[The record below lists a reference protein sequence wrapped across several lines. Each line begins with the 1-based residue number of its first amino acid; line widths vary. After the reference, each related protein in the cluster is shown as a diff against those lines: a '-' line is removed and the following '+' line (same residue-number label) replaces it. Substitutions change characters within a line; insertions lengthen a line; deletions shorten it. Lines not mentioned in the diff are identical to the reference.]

1 MTYTPIAKGT
11 LNWDVPLNS
20 ALAQLDSNIS
30 TASGTALQRANNLSD
45 LTNVAQARTN
55 LNLTGLAN
63 ALSNMTATTDPS
75 VTSDT
80 TQGYSIGSTWFNTTT
95 NSMFVATKVTT
106 GAAVWL
112 QIPPTFVDRTTTQT
126 VAGVKTFTSTVQTS
140 QGTATNSALTA
151 SVTGDTQARFNVR
164 MDGQLEWGP
173 GNATRDVNLYR
184 GNSTTLVTDDN
195 FRAANFPDG
204 AWVSWTPTWT
214 TSSGSNTP
222 SFGNAVVNC
231 SYTKIGRTV
240 MFRVNITFGTT
251 TNFGAAPTTGD
262 NWQFSLPIAAAANAV
277 TIGHWS
283 GRPAGTTSIMGSLI
297 SSNSGAAMSL
307 NIDTGAPNA
316 TAITNTG
323 VADSLSPFTWANTNV
338 LTGTGF
344 YETSS

>member
-126 VAGVKTFTSTVQTS
+126 VAGVKTFTSTVQLS

-151 SVTGDTQARFNVR
+151 SVTGDTQARFNTR
-164 MDGQLEWGP
+164 LDGQLEWGP
-173 GNATRDVNLYR
+173 GGVTARDVNLYR
-184 GNSTTLVTDDN
+184 GGVDLLKTDDD
-195 FRAANFPDG
+195 FQAANFTPAG
-204 AWVSWTPTWT
+204 WITYTPTWT
-214 TSSGSNTP
+214 SSGTAPVIGNGTLSGRYSISGNT
-222 SFGNAVVNC
+222 VNLVINLIAG
-231 SYTKIGRTV
+231 STT
-240 MFRVNITFGTT
+240 TFGT
-251 TNFGAAPTTGD
+251 GG
-262 NWQFSLPIAAAANAV
+262 QSFSLPIQAANQTVSYVGHAHLLDTTRWGGQCIVSPNALNTAPFFPATATDTRLTGLTNAV
-277 TIGHWS
+277 PQTL
-283 GRPAGTTSIMGSLI
+283 TTS
-297 SSNSGAAMSL
+297 AQ
-307 NIDTGAPNA
+307 
-316 TAITNTG
+316 
-323 VADSLSPFTWANTNV
+323 VRLSIA
-338 LTGTGF
+338 
-344 YETSS
+344 YERA